1 MKSRVLITGAAGFAG
16 RHLSRFLL
24 KMGMEVWG
32 LERPV
37 PELEPLDGL
46 TMLYADICDSTALGE
61 AVAECQP
68 DQVYHLAAQSSVG
81 LSWERP
87 AETIRTNLEGTVSLL
102 ETFRK
107 QKMLSRILLV
117 GSGEEYGPTEVAE
130 LPITEEKIPEPQ
142 NPYSLSKYFQTIVG
156 MHYCSHYHLPIYFA
170 RTFNHIGPGQ
180 KLGFVVPDFAAQIAR
195 IEAGMQEAVINV
207 GDLSAKRDFTDVRDV
222 VRAYW
227 HILNKGNPGR
237 IYNVGSGRAVSIRE
251 ILDRLLQLS
260 ASKIEVRV
268 DPQKFRP
275 VEVPI
280 ICACIDR
287 ISEETGWQPIID
299 LSETLDNTLSSW
311 RIEATRR

>member
-1 MKSRVLITGAAGFAG
+1 
-16 RHLSRFLL
+16 
-24 KMGMEVWG
+24 MEVWG
-32 LERPV
+32 IERSRLGLEAP
-37 PELEPLDGL
+37 DGL
-46 TMLYADICDSTALGE
+46 ILLYADICDSTALGE

-87 AETIRTNLEGTVSLL
+87 TETIRINLEGTVNLL

-107 QKMLSRILLV
+107 QKRVSRILLV

-130 LPITEEKIPEPQ
+130 LPITEEKHPEPK
-142 NPYSLSKYFQTIVG
+142 NPYSLSKYFQTILG
-156 MHYCSHYHLPIYFA
+156 MHYFTNYNLPIHFA
-170 RTFNHIGPGQ
+170 RAFNHIGPGQ

-237 IYNVGSGRAVSIRE
+237 IYNVGSGRAASIRE

-260 ASKIEVRV
+260 ASRIEVRI

-280 ICACIDR
+280 IYACIER
-287 ISEETGWQPIID
+287 ISEETGWHPIID

-311 RIEATRR
+311 RIEVNKEIKDRA